1 MLREAETFLFT
12 SSLVSHLQ
20 EAAVVSAKDVDTR
33 NAQLATVCKTLT
45 LSASTTLKHLYATI
59 ALDLI

>member
-12 SSLVSHLQ
+12 PSLVSHLQ
-20 EAAVVSAKDVDTR
+20 EAAVASAKDVDPR
-33 NAQLATVCKTLT
+33 YAQLATVCKTLA
-45 LSASTTLKHLYATI
+45 LSASTTLKHLHATI